1 VPPVLVH
8 LNGRL
13 VEEAAAV
20 LPVTDRG
27 FLYGDG
33 VFESMRAVHGRIF
46 RLEAHLERLE
56 HSASLAEIDGV
67 PSRAVLAGE
76 LRDLLEANR
85 LRDARLRL
93 TLTRGAGRPG
103 DYVGALGAPTR
114 VATAASFTGIDAR
127 LHAEGVGLVVVRR
140 QAVPAAVLDA
150 AIKTTSRLSAVLARR
165 EAARAGAFEAALL
178 DAAGQLTE
186 GTTSNLFLVRDGRV
200 LTPAIDGNALP
211 GVTRAVVL
219 ETARAAGIEVE
230 EGPLPRRRL
239 DEADEIFLTNTS
251 WEVLPV
257 TSVDGRPAGGG
268 RPGPVTG
275 TLLRSYRE
283 QVRRECGPP

>member
-1 VPPVLVH
+1 MLVH

-56 HSASLAEIDGV
+56 RSASLAEIDGV

-76 LRDLLEANR
+76 LGDLLEANR

-93 TLTRGAGRPG
+93 TLTRGDGRPG
-103 DYVGALGAPTR
+103 DYVGAEGPPTR

-127 LHAEGVGLVVVRR
+127 LYAEGVGLAVVRR

-178 DAAGQLTE
+178 DAAGHLTE
-186 GTTSNLFLVRDGRV
+186 GTTSNLFLVRHGRV

-219 ETARAAGIEVE
+219 ETARAAGIGVD
-230 EGPLPRRRL
+230 EGPLPRRLL

-275 TLLRSYRE
+275 TFLRGYRE